1 MAFEVALALI
11 SPLVA
16 VGILVVTLTK
26 SSRSERTRVLFELQ
40 ERYTS
45 SPCRAGRSLI
55 HSQVSGRSPEEV
67 ADLDRTMRDSI
78 GRALAIMNTIAICV
92 QAGYCDQRLLF
103 FSMGRSYVLTVKA
116 ARVWLDVGERV
127 RGFRAYEQAER
138 LAGQLERD
146 YGPFP
151 TRVAT
156 SPDSVQ

>member
-1 MAFEVALALI
+1 
-11 SPLVA
+11 
-16 VGILVVTLTK
+16 
-26 SSRSERTRVLFELQ
+26 
-40 ERYTS
+40 
-45 SPCRAGRSLI
+45 
-55 HSQVSGRSPEEV
+55 
-67 ADLDRTMRDSI
+67 
-78 GRALAIMNTIAICV
+78 MNTIAICV